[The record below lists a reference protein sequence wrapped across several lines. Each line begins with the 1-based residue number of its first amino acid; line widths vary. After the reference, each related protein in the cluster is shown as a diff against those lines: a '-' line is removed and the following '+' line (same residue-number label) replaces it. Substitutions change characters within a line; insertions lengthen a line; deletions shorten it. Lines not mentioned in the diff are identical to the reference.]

1 MLYFLRV
8 KGVNMRI
15 SRQVEKFLQKHRR
28 CRKAFTLVEAL
39 VAMLIVGIMF
49 TTIYAGITQSFAIT
63 RATRENLRAI
73 QIMQNKTEAIR
84 LYTWDQIT
92 NNSTFII
99 PTTFTDWFVPSA
111 ISTNGEVMYS
121 GTLNITPSPLTE
133 SYAGDLRLVTI
144 TINWTSGKN
153 SYTQQVSTLVSH
165 YGLQN
170 YIYN

>member
-8 KGVNMRI
+8 KDVNMRI
-15 SRQVEKFLQKHRR
+15 SRPVEKFLPKHRR
-28 CRKAFTLVEAL
+28 CRKASTLVEAL

-49 TTIYAGITQSFAIT
+49 TSIYAGITQSFAIT
-63 RATRENLRAI
+63 RATQENLRAI

-92 NNSTFII
+92 DSTFI

-121 GTLNITPSPLTE
+121 GTLNITTSPLTE

>member
-8 KGVNMRI
+8 KDVNMRI
-15 SRQVEKFLQKHRR
+15 SRQVEKFPQKHRR
-28 CRKAFTLVEAL
+28 CRKASTLVEAL

-49 TTIYAGITQSFAIT
+49 TSIYAGITQSFAIT
-63 RATRENLRAI
+63 RATQENLRAI

-92 NNSTFII
+92 DSTFI

-111 ISTNGEVMYS
+111 ISTNGGVMYS
-121 GTLNITPSPLTE
+121 GTLNITTSPLTE